1 MLLTTCRLLLVAGV
15 VTSYELTSGWD
26 FDDTQITSQKMK
38 HKFVFMEQAI
48 ERGKRPV
55 LYSFTPCLKQVALLS
70 PRDRA
75 MLRVCQ

>member
-38 HKFVFMEQAI
+38 HICFYGA
-48 ERGKRPV
+48 
-55 LYSFTPCLKQVALLS
+55 S
-70 PRDRA
+70 D
-75 MLRVCQ
+75 